1 MPNII
6 HTTVSQSQQYM
17 CQNSGRKPH
26 VLENKTKK
34 NTLKGQ
40 ELQYWFP
47 LTLAFAFSVNDVS
60 ENMWTLGSDKSKLRL
75 LTRESL

>member
-1 MPNII
+1 
-6 HTTVSQSQQYM
+6 M
-17 CQNSGRKPH
+17 CKNSGRKPH

-47 LTLAFAFSVNDVS
+47 LILAFAFSVNDVS
-60 ENMWTLGSDKSKLRL
+60 EKLWTLESDKSKLGL
-75 LTRESL
+75 PNQESL

>member
-1 MPNII
+1 
-6 HTTVSQSQQYM
+6 M

-60 ENMWTLGSDKSKLRL
+60 EKLWTLESDKSKLGL
-75 LTRESL
+75 PNQESL